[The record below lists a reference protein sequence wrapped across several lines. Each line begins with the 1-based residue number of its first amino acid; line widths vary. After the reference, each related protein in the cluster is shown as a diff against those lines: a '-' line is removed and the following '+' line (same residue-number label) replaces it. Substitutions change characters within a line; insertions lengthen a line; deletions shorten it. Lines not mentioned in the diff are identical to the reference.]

1 MAKNLLLHFLKG
13 LLAGLAI
20 SLGGFLYCLMVFLV
34 PGVGGKFLGSVLFSV
49 GLFLV
54 CSLNLSLYTGKIGL
68 IYEGKQDRLYYI
80 SLPIILI
87 ANLGAAFGVGL
98 LANLAFQNV
107 SGLIDVVN
115 NAAATRLSL
124 DNFDSYFSLCVASFL
139 CGLCVYL
146 AVKLFAL
153 RRMKPLG
160 IFFLVFFVF
169 VFVYCGFQHCIAN
182 MFYFGFAKAFKI
194 EMLFNLILCI
204 LFNSFGPIVG
214 VLVFKA
220 IKSTSK

>member
-1 MAKNLLLHFLKG
+1 MLKPLGIHFLKAIA
-13 LLAGLAI
+13 AGAAI

-54 CSLNLSLYTGKIGL
+54 CSLNLSLYTGKIGI
-68 IYEGKQDRLYYI
+68 IYEGKQDKLYYI

-87 ANLGAAFGVGL
+87 GNLGAALGVGL

-107 SGLIDVVN
+107 GGLMDVVN
-115 NAAATRLSL
+115 AAAASRLSL
-124 DNFDSYFSLCVASFL
+124 DNFDSYFSLCIASFL

-146 AVKLFAL
+146 AVKLFVL

-160 IFFLVFFVF
+160 IFLLVFFVF

-182 MFYFGFAKAFKI
+182 MFYLAAAG
-194 EMLFNLILCI
+194 LWNVNTLVGLLVCI
-204 LFNSFGPIVG
+204 LGNSAGALLLDLFVQYD
-214 VLVFKA
+214 
-220 IKSTSK
+220 